1 MFVLWPILAALAGL
15 PACAGVLSLL
25 FLLACASRRR
35 ERPAPATPSTLPTL
49 AVIVPAH
56 DEELVLAATLDSL
69 STQDYPPSSFQVV
82 VVADNCTDGTAALAR
97 ARGVTVLERTHA
109 DERGKGY
116 ALNHA
121 VSHLLALTVPPE
133 GFVIVDAD
141 TQAAPDFLSQMAARL
156 TAHTDSHGLGAWQGR
171 YGVLNAGDGWRA
183 ALMAGAFDLVNHV
196 KPLGREMLGLSAG
209 LKGNGMAFTRA
220 VAVALPW
227 PGGSLTEDLDYGL
240 DLARRFGLR
249 VAYVPEARVLAQ
261 MPADAAPAA
270 SQRARWERGRLG
282 LLRTR
287 ALPLLAEGLRRRSFL
302 LVDLAWDLFTPP
314 LAELAVLILTFA
326 ALTGFGLSQHL
337 LPHLALWL
345 VAAAFCLLGLPV
357 YVLGGLRV
365 SQAPPEAYAAL
376 LRAPFYAAW
385 KIALLLGHFLKRG
398 RQSDEWVRTA
408 RAPLTPSE
416 TALPQASKVPPK

>member
-1 MFVLWPILAALAGL
+1 MFVLYPILAALAGL
-15 PACAGVLSLL
+15 PAGAGILSLL

-35 ERPAPATPSTLPTL
+35 GRPTPADPSVSPSL

-69 STQDYPPSSFQVV
+69 SAQDYPPASFQIV

-97 ARGVTVLERTHA
+97 SRGVTVLERTHA
-109 DERGKGY
+109 GQRGKGY

-121 VSHLLALTVPPE
+121 VSHLLTLTARPE
-133 GFVIVDAD
+133 GFVIIDAD
-141 TQAAPDFLSQMAARL
+141 TQAAPDFLSQMGARL
-156 TAHTDSHGLGAWQGR
+156 AADTDSRGFGAWQGR

-196 KPLGREMLGLSAG
+196 KPLGRETLGLSVG

-220 VAVALPW
+220 VAAALPW
-227 PGGSLTEDLDYGL
+227 PGDSLTEDLDYGL

-249 VAYVPEARVLAQ
+249 VAYVPEARVQAQ
-261 MPADAAPAA
+261 MPADAGPAA

-287 ALPLLAEGLRRRSFL
+287 ALPLLREGLRRRSVL
-302 LVDLAWDLFTPP
+302 LLDLAWDLFTPP
-314 LAELAVLILTFA
+314 LAELAALVLAFA
-326 ALTGFGLSQHL
+326 ALTGFGLSQRL
-337 LPHLALWL
+337 LPHPAFWL
-345 VAAAFCLLGLPV
+345 AAAVFCVLGLPV

-365 SQAPPEAYAAL
+365 SQAPPAAYAAL
-376 LRAPFYAAW
+376 LRAPFYVAW
-385 KIALLLGHFLKRG
+385 KFALLLGRALKRG
-398 RQSDEWVRTA
+398 RRADEWVRTA
-408 RAPLTPSE
+408 RTPLTPPE
-416 TALPQASKVPPK
+416 AALTQAAEALPE

>member
-1 MFVLWPILAALAGL
+1 MLVLYPIFAALAGL
-15 PACAGVLSLL
+15 PACAGILSLL
-25 FLLACASRRR
+25 FLLACASRRQAR
-35 ERPAPATPSTLPTL
+35 LTPAVPSTPPTL

-69 STQDYPPSSFQVV
+69 SAQDYPPASFQVV

-97 ARGVTVLERTHA
+97 SRGATVLERTHA

-121 VSHLLALTVPPE
+121 VSHLLALSTPPE

-141 TQAAPDFLSQMAARL
+141 TQAAPDFLSRMGARL
-156 TAHTDSHGLGAWQGR
+156 TAGTDSRGFGAWQGR

-196 KPLGREMLGLSAG
+196 KPLGRETLGLSAG
-209 LKGNGMAFTRA
+209 LKGNGMAFSRA
-220 VAVALPW
+220 VAAALPW

-240 DLARRFGLR
+240 DLARRYNLR
-249 VAYVPEARVLAQ
+249 VAYVPEARVQAQ
-261 MPADAAPAA
+261 MPAGAGPAA

-287 ALPLLAEGLRRRSFL
+287 ALPLLREGLRRRSFL
-302 LVDLAWDLFTPP
+302 LIDLAWDLLTPP
-314 LAELAVLILTFA
+314 LAELAALVFAFA
-326 ALTGFGLSQHL
+326 ALTGFGLSQRL
-337 LPHLALWL
+337 LPHPSLWL
-345 VAAAFCLLGLPV
+345 SAAAFCVLGLPI

-385 KIALLLGHFLKRG
+385 KFALLLGRALKRG
-398 RQSDEWVRTA
+398 RRSDEWVRTA
-408 RAPLTPSE
+408 RAPLNPSE
-416 TALPQASKVPPK
+416 AAHPHAPEALPK